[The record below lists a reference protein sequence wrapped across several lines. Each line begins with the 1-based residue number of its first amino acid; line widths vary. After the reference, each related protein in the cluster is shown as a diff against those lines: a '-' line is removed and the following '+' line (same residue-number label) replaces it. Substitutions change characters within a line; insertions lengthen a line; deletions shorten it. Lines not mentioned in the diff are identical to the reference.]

1 MPGRLYVDRRP
12 NLLCHQIVAYIAQEQ
27 RDNGWMRAAPAQLAQ
42 ALGRARST
50 LVPWLQSLV
59 EWGYLDR
66 RGSGR
71 ETGWRVIL
79 DPSDEAA
86 ARAVLAEEPAS
97 EGVGDPDTFVHER
110 EPSVEG
116 SDTVGTSDSVGDP
129 DKFIDSQQE
138 VSEVPTGVGDPDT
151 SDHIDIYNL
160 PTKGMRLRTSS
171 HHSDSGRIES
181 ESRARASPEK
191 LDRCLAEAGPWL
203 ADPSKSLGLIRS
215 GVSHIRKWEAA
226 GADFE
231 LDILP
236 IVIELTQHPPGNG
249 EPIET
254 FAYFTKAVRAA
265 AAERMAPV
273 EPITPEEVSRG
284 TRGRRRPRYDVSA
297 EFERILHE
305 VDSGQSGVPD
315 RAR

>member
-97 EGVGDPDTFVHER
+97 E
-110 EPSVEG
+110 
-116 SDTVGTSDSVGDP
+116 
-129 DKFIDSQQE
+129 
-138 VSEVPTGVGDPDT
+138 GVGDPDT